1 MANVP
6 VPYPNELIYSVIAR
20 TAVNEA
26 ISSPK
31 QLLDEVFGNRKVI
44 STLDLPN
51 HIDTISQHLT
61 RTGRYATEKLIYQH
75 TLFPFYA
82 PFVPEPIRQRAIKLM
97 SGFSNGAVHV
107 MLGVAASRVKAAN
120 HFRVCR
126 ACMENQITNY
136 GETFWDR
143 RWFIPGLR
151 NCACSAC
158 LENVLTSWH
167 EHRHAYVLCPATTE
181 KRSKVTK
188 PVHSSLLK
196 LCSSANEVLS
206 LPAAESP
213 SFNQWTSFYHAL
225 ASDNAMLKGR
235 YVDHQQ
241 VTEALLSCFPAPVLQ
256 ELNLSFDV
264 KSDTNWLR
272 TIFRKHRKSFSALQ
286 HLMVWQALNLQA
298 PVAETLKQVKIKRAP
313 RIRTIVKQITKG
325 QVDSY
330 RAKWQLL
337 LRRLEIKEARRAEG
351 GVYAWLY
358 RHDRQWLIALN
369 AKRRRKRNGHK
380 PINWHSRDL
389 TLTRRCLE
397 LITEKDSDL
406 SSPRLS
412 KLWLI
417 NHLPHGRS
425 CAKKLTKLPI
435 LNHCLDTYSE
445 SITDYQ
451 IRRLTYAA
459 YQLLCQYEELAHW
472 RLLRLAGLSIERITY
487 EADDFLKEVVICGR
501 NKV

>member
-1 MANVP
+1 MTSVP

-20 TAVNEA
+20 TGVNEA

-31 QLLDEVFGNRKVI
+31 QLLDEVFGNRRVV
-44 STLDLPN
+44 STLDLPS
-51 HIDTISQHLT
+51 HIEKISQHLA
-61 RTGRYATEKLIYQH
+61 RTGQYSAEKLIYQH

-97 SGFSNGAVHV
+97 SGFSNGAVHM
-107 MLGVAASRVKAAN
+107 MLGVAASRVKAVSY
-120 HFRVCR
+120 FRLCPS
-126 ACMENQITNY
+126 CMENQIRDY

-143 RWFIPGLR
+143 RWFIPGL
-151 NCACSAC
+151 NTCVCSAC
-158 LENVLTSWH
+158 LKNLPESWQ
-167 EHRHAYVLCPATTE
+167 EHRHAYVLCPATVENESEVVGKTH
-181 KRSKVTK
+181 
-188 PVHSSLLK
+188 PGLLK
-196 LCSSANEVLS
+196 LCSSANELLS
-206 LPAAESP
+206 LQAMESA
-213 SFNQWTSFYHAL
+213 SFDQWTSFYQAL
-225 ASDNAMLKGR
+225 AADNAMTRGR
-235 YVDHQQ
+235 YADHEQ
-241 VTEALLSCFPAPVLQ
+241 VAEALLSCFPSSVLQ
-256 ELNLSFDV
+256 ELNLDFDV

-272 TIFRKHRKSFSALQ
+272 TLFRKHRKSFSALQ
-286 HLMVWQALNLQA
+286 HLMVWQALKLKA
-298 PVAETLKQVKIKRAP
+298 TVAETLHEVKKKRAVP
-313 RIRTIVKQITKG
+313 IRRLVKQTTKG
-325 QVDSY
+325 QAGIY
-330 RAKWQLL
+330 RTKWQSL

-358 RHDRQWLIALN
+358 RHDRQWLIDFN
-369 AKRRRKRNGHK
+369 AGRRRKRNGHK
-380 PINWHSRDL
+380 SINWHYRDL

-425 CAKKLTKLPI
+425 SAKKLTKLPI

-459 YQLLCQYEELAHW
+459 YQLLRQHEELAHW
-472 RLLRLAGLSIERITY
+472 RLLRLAGLSIERITD
-487 EADDFLKEVVICGR
+487 EANDFLREVIIRGGQI
-501 NKV
+501 